1 MIPRIAF
8 DPTAPAPL
16 DGIRVV
22 DLSRLVA
29 GNMVSLQLADQ
40 GAEVIKIE
48 DPKVG
53 DPLRAWR
60 VNGLSLHWKVYARN
74 KKSLAI
80 NLRPQAGRDALLDL
94 LATSQ
99 VLIENYRPGT
109 LEQMGLGPEVLHARN
124 PGLVI
129 VRITGFGQDGPYRD
143 RPGFG
148 TLVEAM
154 SGFASKNGFGDRP
167 PVLPPLALA
176 DMVLGLYG
184 AYAVMIALRVT
195 ERGGRGQ
202 IIDLPLLDPMISVLG
217 PEAAS
222 YRVSG
227 EKPLRTGSRSLT
239 TSPRNVYGTSD
250 GRFIA
255 ISASIQAMA
264 ERLFKAIGRADMID
278 DPRFRTN
285 TDRVGNIDACD
296 GIVADWIAARTL
308 GDAMAVSL
316 YKSIPY
322 NFERD
327 FSPVS
332 LLASSPF
339 LIAVHP
345 SVPARNFQEF
355 LQLARAKPGSL
366 SYGSAGNGVSSHL
379 SGEALKLAANIN
391 ILHVPYKGQ
400 APAMTDLLGGQIAF
414 MFANPVTT
422 MPHVRSGKLRAL
434 AVTSPARFANAPEI
448 PTIAES
454 GVPGYE
460 AETWFGIAAPAGT
473 PEAVVNRLSA
483 ELAKIMNGKDTRSGL
498 ESQGAIVVANT
509 PAEFAKRIQ
518 ADIAKWRTVIRS
530 ANISLD

>member
-1 MIPRIAF
+1 MIPRIRF

-60 VNGLSLHWKVYARN
+60 VKGLSLHWKVYARN

-99 VLIENYRPGT
+99 VLVENYRPGT

-154 SGFASKNGFGDRP
+154 SGFAAKNGFGDRP

-176 DMVLGLYG
+176 DMVSGLYG
-184 AYAVMIALRVT
+184 AYAVMVALRVV

-202 IIDLPLLDPMISVLG
+202 IIDLPLLEPMISVLG
-217 PEAAS
+217 PEAAM

-227 EKPLRTGSRSLT
+227 EKPKRTGSRSLT

-264 ERLFKAIGRADMID
+264 ERLFRAIGRADMID
-278 DPRFRTN
+278 DPKFRTN
-285 TDRVGNIDACD
+285 TDRVRNIDECD
-296 GIVADWIAARTL
+296 GVVADWIAGRTQAE
-308 GDAMAVSL
+308 AMAV
-316 YKSIPY
+316 
-322 NFERD
+322 FEAAEVTATPIYEID
-327 FSPVS
+327 
-332 LLASSPF
+332 
-339 LIAVHP
+339 
-345 SVPARNFQEF
+345 
-355 LQLARAKPGSL
+355 QL
-366 SYGSAGNGVSSHL
+366 
-379 SGEALKLAANIN
+379 
-391 ILHVPYKGQ
+391 
-400 APAMTDLLGGQIAF
+400 MDD
-414 MFANPVTT
+414 
-422 MPHVRSGKLRAL
+422 PHVHARGVLVEAPDDEAGSVLMHNIIPRLSETPGRLR
-434 AVTSPARFANAPEI
+434 T
-448 PTIAES
+448 
-454 GVPGYE
+454 
-460 AETWFGIAAPAGT
+460 AAPALGQH
-473 PEAVVNRLSA
+473 
-483 ELAKIMNGKDTRSGL
+483 TRSVL
-498 ESQGAIVVANT
+498 ESIGYD
-509 PAEFAKRIQ
+509 
-518 ADIAKWRTVIRS
+518 ADRLAALAADGVIKEG
-530 ANISLD
+530 